1 MTDRTKPYLDRALEE
16 AQKIYPDIQEVYL
29 PEDIE
34 IGVTHESG
42 KPIYIFY
49 SIFYERGQRFGG
61 PLGIPDSDEFV
72 KRLVEST
79 IKHYQEQHAHI
90 ECEL

>member
-1 MTDRTKPYLDRALEE
+1 MLDKTKQYLDLALEE
-16 AQKIYPDIQEVYL
+16 AQKIYPEIQEVYL

-42 KPIYIFY
+42 ELVYIFY

-61 PLGIPDSDEFV
+61 PLRVSDPDEFV
-72 KRLVEST
+72 KRLVDST
-79 IKHYQEQHAHI
+79 IKHWQEQ
-90 ECEL
+90 